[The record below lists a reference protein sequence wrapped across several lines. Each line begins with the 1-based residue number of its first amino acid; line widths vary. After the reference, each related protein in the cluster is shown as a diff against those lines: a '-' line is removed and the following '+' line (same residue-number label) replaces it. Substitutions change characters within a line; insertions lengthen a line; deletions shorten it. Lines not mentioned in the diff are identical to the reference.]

1 MNDSTSSPSTGYI
14 HRQWGPWAYLLYG
27 LGVLFLVVAWH
38 VRHQPPAPLILS
50 GVAFVFLSLAPCFHH
65 LTISDAGEELDIRFG
80 PVPLFKQRIRY
91 DNIRDVE
98 IGRTILIES
107 WGIHMSIVR
116 GGMVWN
122 IWGFDCVVIQHHS
135 TLRLGTNDAEN
146 LLAFLKSK
154 TS

>member
-1 MNDSTSSPSTGYI
+1 MNANERESLVGYS
-14 HRQWGPWAYLLYG
+14 HKQWGPWAFILYAIG
-27 LGVLFLVVAWH
+27 IACLVLAWH
-38 VRHQPPAPLILS
+38 LQNEPPAPLILS
-50 GVAFVFLSLAPCFHH
+50 GVGLILLALAPCFHH

-98 IGRTILIES
+98 IGRTILIEG
-107 WGIHMSIVR
+107 WGVHMSILR

-122 IWGFDCVVIQHHS
+122 IWGFDCVVIHHHS

-146 LLAFLKSK
+146 LLAFLTSK
-154 TS
+154 I